1 MSVATPPIGIP
12 SVVPSAASPPVRRMT
27 AAEFEFWPEQK
38 GKELDDGVVVAVNVG
53 TESSVIAGELYRRL
67 ANHVIDQRLGMAFPP
82 ETAFRCFP
90 GHPNRARKPDVSFV
104 AAQRMPS
111 EGVPRGYMTIAPDL
125 AVEVVSPRDVAGEV
139 DRKVREYGELPIS
152 LLWVIFPDTVSAL
165 IYRNGRAAGDVAAD
179 ESLDGEPVVPGF
191 RVRLR
196 DLFPGGAVQAPSPA
210 L

>member
-104 AAQRMPS
+104 AAQRLPPAP
-111 EGVPRGYMTIAPDL
+111 GRPLPAGPHAVTGPR
-125 AVEVVSPRDVAGEV
+125 
-139 DRKVREYGELPIS
+139 
-152 LLWVIFPDTVSAL
+152 
-165 IYRNGRAAGDVAAD
+165 
-179 ESLDGEPVVPGF
+179 EPVTPLAALASPSGPGYSAG
-191 RVRLR
+191 R
-196 DLFPGGAVQAPSPA
+196 
-210 L
+210 

>member
-1 MSVATPPIGIP
+1 
-12 SVVPSAASPPVRRMT
+12 
-27 AAEFEFWPEQK
+27 
-38 GKELDDGVVVAVNVG
+38 
-53 TESSVIAGELYRRL
+53 
-67 ANHVIDQRLGMAFPP
+67 
-82 ETAFRCFP
+82 
-90 GHPNRARKPDVSFV
+90 
-104 AAQRMPS
+104 
-111 EGVPRGYMTIAPDL
+111 
-125 AVEVVSPRDVAGEV
+125 VAGEV
-139 DRKVREYGELPIS
+139 DRKVREYGELPIP